1 MCSNFYY
8 FFSLKEPSGFT
19 SFLDENEEATGF
31 DDAKIDYSANSHS
44 PNLSDVYD
52 RRTGCW
58 SEKMYVPT
66 EESKNEEEEV
76 IERSWI
82 GLSEREKVSEM
93 ASLLALIAL
102 LLAVAPANECF

>member
-1 MCSNFYY
+1 
-8 FFSLKEPSGFT
+8 
-19 SFLDENEEATGF
+19 
-31 DDAKIDYSANSHS
+31 
-44 PNLSDVYD
+44 
-52 RRTGCW
+52 
-58 SEKMYVPT
+58 MYVPT

-93 ASLLALIAL
+93 ASLLALHAL

>member
-1 MCSNFYY
+1 
-8 FFSLKEPSGFT
+8 
-19 SFLDENEEATGF
+19 
-31 DDAKIDYSANSHS
+31 
-44 PNLSDVYD
+44 
-52 RRTGCW
+52 
-58 SEKMYVPT
+58 MYVPT

-102 LLAVAPANECF
+102 LLAVAPANKCF